1 MGIRKSEQLM
11 AAMAH
16 NALMC
21 AIFIAFMQQHFF

>member
-1 MGIRKSEQLM
+1 M

-21 AIFIAFMQQHFF
+21 AIVQTCN